1 MNSNEPMLERMSL
14 SARNDGQES
23 YVFSDVGLEREARM
37 GSDMAPMDCNY
48 PAAIDHRPSRL
59 WQSLAASRRPPL
71 DLQDNSQPIFRAVII
86 MADYAARLSDDL
98 PCFKED

>member
-23 YVFSDVGLEREARM
+23 YVFSDVGLERETRV

-48 PAAIDHRPSRL
+48 PPAIDHRPSRL
-59 WQSLAASRRPPL
+59 WQNLAASRRAPL

-86 MADYAARLSDDL
+86 MADYAARLSGDL